1 MNSQIKSATRLRV
14 STRAAGA
21 VAGAIMLA
29 SAAYAFTPESTD
41 QIHVAQH
48 DWAGSEFS
56 TQLAVRLLQE
66 AGYNAD
72 AVNIDSS
79 SIYTA
84 LENGDI
90 TFQIEAWTSSHPEL
104 PPFLESGRITDVGES
119 GLIGMDRWWYPDYVK
134 ELCPGLPD
142 YKALNDCAELFATI
156 ETGSKGRLLAYPE
169 DWGGFDEKRIA
180 SLGLNYEVIHTGS
193 EAALLAEV
201 KSAVQRK
208 APILAWLYEPHWAP
222 VEFKGEYVEL
232 PPYTDECF
240 ANGSYACEKP
250 AGPILKLAWNGAKD
264 KWPHAYK
271 IIESI
276 KLDNKEY
283 GEALIEIALNGKSVP
298 EVVDAWMEKNKDRWT
313 AWLQ

>member
-21 VAGAIMLA
+21 VAGVIMLA

-232 PPYTDECF
+232 PPYTDE
-240 ANGSYACEKP
+240 
-250 AGPILKLAWNGAKD
+250 
-264 KWPHAYK
+264 
-271 IIESI
+271 
-276 KLDNKEY
+276 
-283 GEALIEIALNGKSVP
+283 
-298 EVVDAWMEKNKDRWT
+298 
-313 AWLQ
+313 